1 MEITIHH
8 GKLLRIRKSQH
19 VLATDSRPMI
29 RQDFKTLVVYCKVD
43 N

>member
-1 MEITIHH
+1 METTIHH